1 MIEKGSISSF
11 LSGEAYKRS
20 KYFHQLLVLAME
32 IFHLNSYQLTLEEE
46 GVLEIENLKIYIFT
60 NEIQSVDKSSIPE
73 KFVGIFDKYESYRNK
88 NRNETA
94 QFWFA
99 YVEMVQLYHQFTR
112 SIRMGDLHLY
122 IHSLHNISSLF
133 FTFNHHNYAQWLVV
147 CHNNFLNMQK
157 THPQVYEDFRKGCFA
172 IKRTSKQFPRVSVD
186 LTLEQAFNADA
197 ACQRAGISALTNS
210 ISARQRWAQSH
221 SIRVSAIS
229 RVFEEKGRT
238 RKEDM
243 REELKSHR
251 MNGNF
256 QDLEKLIN
264 RITET
269 VNTYSGYLYLYLLN
283 TYLFNIATGKAA
295 HRETAT
301 ILLDAMETGRKARD
315 QFIEDCVKDSGRFS
329 RPIKRQKIK
338 SFATQAGRFK
348 VTSASDKKLVTVTM
362 TRDLFGSILFHALQ
376 AKVDMGK
383 VLRYPLTPV
392 LLSLCHPDG
401 TMQNTPKSKLLVELE
416 NCINSCSPGDLTID
430 VKIVDG
436 MFFLH
441 LFVDLSL
448 TFGSL
453 AKLILQ
459 QVSKQ
464 RGTEIHLIFDKTI
477 SPSIK
482 DSERNERDDNRHVA
496 YQITGAEQKRT
507 SNWLRSLHVD
517 QFKEA

>member
-1 MIEKGSISSF
+1 
-11 LSGEAYKRS
+11 
-20 KYFHQLLVLAME
+20 
-32 IFHLNSYQLTLEEE
+32 
-46 GVLEIENLKIYIFT
+46 
-60 NEIQSVDKSSIPE
+60 
-73 KFVGIFDKYESYRNK
+73 
-88 NRNETA
+88 
-94 QFWFA
+94 
-99 YVEMVQLYHQFTR
+99 
-112 SIRMGDLHLY
+112 
-122 IHSLHNISSLF
+122 
-133 FTFNHHNYAQWLVV
+133 
-147 CHNNFLNMQK
+147 
-157 THPQVYEDFRKGCFA
+157 
-172 IKRTSKQFPRVSVD
+172 
-186 LTLEQAFNADA
+186 
-197 ACQRAGISALTNS
+197 
-210 ISARQRWAQSH
+210 
-221 SIRVSAIS
+221 
-229 RVFEEKGRT
+229 
-238 RKEDM
+238 
-243 REELKSHR
+243 
-251 MNGNF
+251 
-256 QDLEKLIN
+256 
-264 RITET
+264 
-269 VNTYSGYLYLYLLN
+269 
-283 TYLFNIATGKAA
+283 
-295 HRETAT
+295 
-301 ILLDAMETGRKARD
+301 METGRKARD

-376 AKVDMGK
+376 AKVDMGE

-416 NCINSCSPGDLTID
+416 NRINSCSPGDVTID

-448 TFGSL
+448 TFGPL

-507 SNWLRSLHVD
+507 SNWLPSLHVD
-517 QFKEA
+517 QFKEALVKFLVTFWENNKFSFIIYSKKTFVNSGDTCFSFCNEDGSMV